1 MNGTMIEM
9 IADRLKSYDLC
20 VAVSDV
26 RDGLHGGFVVP
37 RKGDDIR
44 EINNAIQLFTEE
56 AKKQG
61 NADLIEL
68 LRDTA
73 TAPLD
78 QLTILRKRVPRK
90 PWKGEWSWKQNK
102 YVGTGE
108 YEGQERPQD
117 HAPNWWKKERVIS
130 PDRYLESYAAASY
143 HEELRREFWFA
154 PEAAIKQAHSIVNE
168 WCLDNG
174 FKAVRKKPARKGRVS
189 QATVS
194 RMVDLG
200 VLSRD

>member
-1 MNGTMIEM
+1 MNGTKIEM
-9 IADRLKSYDLC
+9 IAEKLKSYELC
-20 VAVSDV
+20 VAIADV
-26 RDGLHGGFVVP
+26 REAMHSGFVVP

-44 EINNAIQLFTEE
+44 EINSAIQLFTEA

-61 NADLIEL
+61 NADLIKL
-68 LRDTA
+68 LSETVS
-73 TAPLD
+73 APLD

-108 YEGQERPQD
+108 YEGQERPQE

-130 PDRYLESYAAASY
+130 ADRYLEAYAAASY
-143 HEELRREFWFA
+143 QEELVREFWFA

-168 WCLDNG
+168 WCSDNG

-189 QATVS
+189 APTVS

-200 VLSRD
+200 VLRRD